1 LCRPRQSSPSDRT
14 GAATEGSLETLLKAA
29 GVDDLE
35 PTDELARTCGE
46 ILRVVVNGLMDVLR
60 AREQLKEELRIR
72 STTFKPANNNP
83 LKFSADAEDAFH
95 NLLVKQNSA
104 YLSPPE
110 AFAEALQ
117 DIRDH
122 QQAVHT
128 ALRFAFETML
138 AQFDP
143 NRLQEEFDR
152 QMKKGSILGVPAKL
166 RYWDLYKDK
175 YGAVVKDAEAS
186 FRTLFGNEF
195 ARAYEEHIERLKGR
209 GRSR

>member
-1 LCRPRQSSPSDRT
+1 M
-14 GAATEGSLETLLKAA
+14 KAA

-128 ALRFAFETML
+128 ALRIAFETML

-175 YGAVVKDAEAS
+175 YGAIVKDAEAS